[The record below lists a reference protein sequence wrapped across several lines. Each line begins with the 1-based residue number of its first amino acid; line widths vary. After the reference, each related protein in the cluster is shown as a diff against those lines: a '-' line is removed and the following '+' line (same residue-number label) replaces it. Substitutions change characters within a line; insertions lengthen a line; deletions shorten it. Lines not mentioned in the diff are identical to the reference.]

1 MIVTTGLQ
9 VDISQVS
16 VKITFDVPAEFSLYM
31 TAHGYSGRLGR
42 RDFRPNRQMAISFV
56 TTDEFRWLRA
66 VQEYFS
72 TSIEELP
79 MDFADY
85 CLDFADLL

>member
-1 MIVTTGLQ
+1 MTTGLQ
-9 VDISQVS
+9 VDIGHVS

-31 TAHGYSGRLGR
+31 AAHGCSGRRGR
-42 RDFRPNRQMAISFV
+42 RDFRPDRQMAISFV
-56 TTDEFRWLRA
+56 TTDELRWLHA

-79 MDFADY
+79 MDFAD
-85 CLDFADLL
+85 FI